1 MSSFDIESI
10 EPSSKM
16 SSLWWLVVV
25 DEGLK
30 LVDAFMA
37 NKSKFGPIR
46 LREEMAKQLIL
57 LKKWLTL

>member
-1 MSSFDIESI
+1 
-10 EPSSKM
+10 M

-37 NKSKFGPIR
+37 NKSRFGPIR
-46 LREEMAKQLIL
+46 LREEMAKQSIFVEKVTQVLDLISS
-57 LKKWLTL
+57 